1 MFELIKKTV
10 NAFIDDDCP
19 AMAAALAYYTVFSL
33 PPLLAIIVAIA
44 GAVFG
49 AEAVGN
55 AIRQQATTMI
65 GQGAAD
71 QIQTMMAETNRQ
83 TGGAWWKV
91 IGSVLLLLFG
101 ATTAFGQLQSALNR
115 TWQVKPDPNAGG
127 VKSFVGKRLL
137 SFGLILVLGFLMLV
151 SLVISAF
158 VAAAG
163 GWLENGMGGAVSA
176 PILEVIN
183 LAAALAIVTA
193 LFAAMFKYLPD
204 AKIEWRNV
212 LIGAF
217 LTAVL
222 FVLGKGLIAWY
233 IGASDAGSAYGAAG
247 SLILILVWIYYSSM
261 IVLLGAEF
269 TQQWAVRHGRQVE
282 PEEGAVRQPA

>member
-55 AIRQQATTMI
+55 AIREQASTMI

-91 IGSVLLLLFG
+91 IGSVVLLLFG
-101 ATTAFGQLQSALNR
+101 ATTAFGQLQVALNR
-115 TWQVKPDPNAGG
+115 TWEVKPDPNAGG
-127 VKSFVGKRLL
+127 IKAFIGKRLL

-158 VAAAG
+158 IAAAG
-163 GWLENGMGGAVSA
+163 GWLESAMGGALSA
-176 PILEVIN
+176 PILEAIN
-183 LAAALAIVTA
+183 LVVALAIVTA

-204 AKIEWRNV
+204 AKIEWRTV
-212 LIGAF
+212 LFGAF
-217 LTAVL
+217 LTAAL
-222 FVLGKGLIAWY
+222 FVTGKGLLAWY
-233 IGASDAGSAYGAAG
+233 IGASDVGSAYGAAG

-269 TQQWAVRHGRQVE
+269 TQQWAERHGKEVE
-282 PEEGAVRQPA
+282 PEEGAMRQPA

>member
-1 MFELIKKTV
+1 
-10 NAFIDDDCP
+10 
-19 AMAAALAYYTVFSL
+19 MAAALAYYTVFSL

-49 AEAVGN
+49 PEAVGN
-55 AIRQQATTMI
+55 AIREQASTMI

-71 QIQTMMAETNRQ
+71 QVQTMMAETNRQ

-91 IGSVLLLLFG
+91 AGSVLLLLFG
-101 ATTAFGQLQSALNR
+101 ATTAFGQLQAALNR
-115 TWQVKPDPNAGG
+115 TWEVKPDPNAGG
-127 VKSFVGKRLL
+127 IKAFIGKRLL

-151 SLVISAF
+151 SLVISALI
-158 VAAAG
+158 AAAG
-163 GWLENGMGGAVSA
+163 GWLEGAMGGAVSA
-176 PILEVIN
+176 PILEAIN
-183 LAAALAIVTA
+183 LAVALAIVTA

-204 AKIEWRNV
+204 AKIEWRTV
-212 LIGAF
+212 LFGAF

-222 FVLGKGLIAWY
+222 FVLGKGLLAWY
-233 IGASDAGSAYGAAG
+233 IGASDVGSAYGAAG

-269 TQQWAVRHGRQVE
+269 TQQWAERHDKEVE
-282 PEEGAVRQPA
+282 PEEGAMRQPA